1 MDKRT
6 KNIRHL
12 LREAAELYVRMLDD
26 QPLIDT
32 LEQLFVQMLR
42 CVRHGGKILLCG
54 NGGSA
59 ADAQHIAAELT
70 GRLSKNRPPIQ
81 ALALNTNVSE
91 LTAISNDL
99 GFDHLFDRLVEAH
112 GRAGD
117 LLIALSTSGQSENIR
132 RALLKA
138 HAIGMVTT
146 AWTGSLPNPLQAH
159 CDYHLRIPSTST
171 QRIQEGHILC
181 GHVLCQL
188 LEDALFD
195 Q

>member
-1 MDKRT
+1 MEDSTRQ
-6 KNIRHL
+6 IHHL
-12 LREAAELYVRMLDD
+12 LQEATELYSQMYRD
-26 QPLIDT
+26 PLLKDS
-32 LEQLFVQMLR
+32 LEQLYVQMLR

-99 GFDHLFDRLVEAH
+99 GFDRVFERLVEAH
-112 GRAGD
+112 GRDGD
-117 LLIALSTSGQSENIR
+117 LLIALSTSGHSENIR
-132 RALLKA
+132 RAVLKA
-138 HAIGMVTT
+138 HSMGLVTS
-146 AWTGSLPNPLQAH
+146 AWTGAQPNPLQDL

-181 GHVLCQL
+181 GHILCQL
-188 LEDALFD
+188 LEDALLTP
-195 Q
+195 